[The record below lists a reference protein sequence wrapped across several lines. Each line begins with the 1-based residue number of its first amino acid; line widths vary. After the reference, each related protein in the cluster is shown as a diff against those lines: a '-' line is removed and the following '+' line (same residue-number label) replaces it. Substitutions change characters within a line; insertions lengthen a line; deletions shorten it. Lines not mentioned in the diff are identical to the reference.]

1 MLYKLYLP
9 VEYIKNGDNMR
20 KKIQKENVLKSFI
33 LSMIIMELIN
43 NYNTSE
49 AYYDERYENE
59 LREIYKENE
68 KLKVEKNLLKKYNLD
83 FNLTSQEIKSN
94 N

>member
-9 VEYIKNGDNMR
+9 VEYLKNGDNMR

-68 KLKVEKNLLKKYNLD
+68 KIKDEKNLLKKYNLD